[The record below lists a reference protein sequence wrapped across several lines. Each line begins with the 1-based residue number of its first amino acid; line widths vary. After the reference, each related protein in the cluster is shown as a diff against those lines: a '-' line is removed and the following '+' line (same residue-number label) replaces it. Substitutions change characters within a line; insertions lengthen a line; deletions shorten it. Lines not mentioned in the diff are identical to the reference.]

1 MSLHRR
7 VVLAAVILVLPVSVA
22 AQRTPQDV
30 ETLANEGSAALEEK
44 RFGDALEAFAAAVKL
59 APRDP
64 GLSFGVGLASYMLGQ
79 NDQAELVRAEPQADP
94 GYVGSSLML
103 GELVPPRTHQG
114 SDLHL

>member
-7 VVLAAVILVLPVSVA
+7 VVLAAVILVLPVTVA

-64 GLSFGVGLASYMLGQ
+64 GLSFGVGLASFMLGQ
-79 NDQAELVRAEPQADP
+79 NDQAEAWFER
-94 GYVGSSLML
+94 SLKL
-103 GELVPPRTHQG
+103 IRDTW
-114 SDLHL
+114 DRR